1 MGKTE
6 GKNKQRKM
14 NIKFKFNNFSN
25 IVNIYVSSFINE
37 FKNVKVSK

>member
-1 MGKTE
+1 
-6 GKNKQRKM
+6 M